1 MKVTHCPNCQTCFK
15 VTDEQLKLYNGKVR
29 CGRCAFVFNALNH
42 LIEVEEMAAQTLH
55 MPPNAI
61 RQEAA
66 AEKAAPRAV
75 SVEETAAVTAV
86 ATATAD
92 TAEPPQPAVPA
103 AAEPAPPP
111 AEEQTPAPAEPDGA
125 TQAEAGDDNLF
136 IPRAALQE
144 ALQTGAVAAETE
156 AAAEVAAASTDAAE
170 EIEIKAPAFADEES
184 PTPAPPEQPVRAGF
198 YVEPELDLDVS
209 PPHELDE
216 EPAQRPSRVFK
227 PIAELNEPLI
237 ADEPPA
243 SRLKPLWLAGSAL
256 AVLLLTGQIAYL
268 NRTQL
273 ATSLPGLKPVLEAG
287 CRAVGCTIPLPADDS
302 LISIESSELT
312 PDGNQPN
319 LIRLTATLLNKAE
332 FDQALPLLELTLTD
346 TNDQVVVKRVFEP
359 AAYLDKSQPATSM
372 PAKTEL
378 QALISLDTGETKA
391 AGYRLFLFYP
401 K

>member
-66 AEKAAPRAV
+66 AEKAASRAV

-92 TAEPPQPAVPA
+92 TAEPPQPAAPA

-111 AEEQTPAPAEPDGA
+111 AEEQTQTPAEPDGA
-125 TQAEAGDDNLF
+125 TPAEAGDDNLF

-144 ALQTGAVAAETE
+144 ALQTGAVAAEAET
-156 AAAEVAAASTDAAE
+156 AVEVATSTDAAE
-170 EIEIKAPAFADEES
+170 EIEIKAPTFDEES
-184 PTPAPPEQPVRAGF
+184 PTPSTPEQPARAGF

-209 PPHELDE
+209 PPHELEE
-216 EPAQRPSRVFK
+216 EPSQRPSRVFK

-243 SRLKPLWLAGSAL
+243 SRLKPVWLAGSAL
-256 AVLLLTGQIAYL
+256 ALLLLVGQLAYL

-273 ATSLPGLKPVLEAG
+273 AISLPGLKPALEAG
-287 CRAVGCTIPLPADDS
+287 CRALGCSIPLPADDS

-312 PDGNQPN
+312 PDGSQPN

-346 TNDQVVVKRVFEP
+346 TNDQVVVKRIFEP
-359 AAYLDKSQPATSM
+359 SAYLDKSQPATSM
-372 PAKTEL
+372 PAKAEL